1 MPEILSGRIFN
12 ISFKKW
18 VLVLLFYFFPYFID
32 FWDLGDQ
39 YFHNIFWLLYLIPTL
54 IFVLEKG
61 MVHGGIATGMGSII
75 ILLAESVQPGGIVKH
90 EMIMISELLFVNMFI
105 TFAVGV
111 LVQRNNGIIGQLKEK
126 KAELEYLSYHDM
138 LTGLFNMNYLN
149 NYLTKEFH
157 ESKASGIPT
166 CMMFFNLDRF
176 KLINDSYGHHIGD
189 QLLKMVAKRL
199 INVVQDMGTVIRAGG
214 DDFILYL
221 PNTNI
226 SRAEDFSKLLLD
238 EFSKSFYLEKHEI
251 RIAAS
256 IGLANVL
263 KDDSLEDTIQKAS
276 SALHFAKEN
285 GGGQYQL
292 YCSEFVEIANRRLHL
307 EQGLKKALQ
316 EKELE
321 LYYQP
326 KLDIMTNQITGM
338 EALLR
343 WNDSVLGPI
352 SPVEFIPIAE
362 ETGLINPIGEWVL
375 KEACR
380 QTVEWNEI
388 GFNPIHVCVNIS
400 SKQFLQDDFVIM
412 IEQILNESDLSPE
425 FLNLEVTESI
435 ALFNIHDAIYK
446 LEQLRRIGV
455 TISLDDFGTGY
466 SSLSYVK
473 SLPIDFL
480 KIDRSFINGI
490 FINKQDTAIIDT
502 IISLAHSLGFKVVAE
517 GVEAESQLRG
527 LEEMGCD
534 EIQGYYLAKPMDP
547 VTFKEF
553 LNKKNHGDGSG
564 GLC

>member
-1 MPEILSGRIFN
+1 M
-12 ISFKKW
+12 
-18 VLVLLFYFFPYFID
+18 LVILFYFFPAFLD
-32 FWDLGDQ
+32 FWDPGDQ
-39 YFHNIFWLLYLIPTL
+39 YFHNILWLFYLIPTL

-61 MVHGGIATGMGSII
+61 TIHGVITTGVGSII
-75 ILLAESVQPGGIVKH
+75 ILLVESIQPSGIVKH
-90 EMIMISELLFVNMFI
+90 EMIMITELLFVNIFI

-111 LVQRNNGIIGQLKEK
+111 LVRKNSEIIHQLKEK
-126 KAELEYLSYHDM
+126 KIELEYLSYHDM

-149 NYLTKEFH
+149 NHLTREFH
-157 ESKASGIPT
+157 ESKVYGIPT

-176 KLINDSYGHHIGD
+176 KLINDSYGHQIGD
-189 QLLKMVAKRL
+189 QLLKMVSKRL
-199 INVVQDMGTVIRAGG
+199 INTVQHMGTVVRAGG
-214 DDFILYL
+214 DDFILFL

-226 SRAEDFSKLLLD
+226 SRAEDFSKWLLD
-238 EFSKSFYLEKHEI
+238 EFSKSFYLEKQEI

-256 IGLANVL
+256 IGIAHVL

-276 SALHFAKEN
+276 SALHFAKEY

-292 YCSEFVEIANRRLHL
+292 YSSEFMEIANRRLLL
-307 EQGLKKALQ
+307 EQRLKRALQ

-321 LYYQP
+321 IYYQP
-326 KLDIMTNQITGM
+326 KLNINANQITGM
-338 EALLR
+338 EALTR

-362 ETGLINPIGEWVL
+362 QTGLITSIGKWVL

-388 GFNPIHVCVNIS
+388 GYTPIHVCVNIS
-400 SKQFLQDDFVIM
+400 GKQFLQDDFVNM
-412 IEQILNESDLSPE
+412 IEQILNESSLSPE
-425 FLNLEVTESI
+425 FLNLEVTETI
-435 ALFNIHDAIYK
+435 ALNNIHETIRK

-490 FINKQDTAIIDT
+490 LINKQDTAIIDT

-527 LEEMGCD
+527 LEQMGCD
-534 EIQGYYLAKPMDP
+534 EIQGYYIAKPMDP
-547 VTFKEF
+547 VTFKNF
-553 LNKKNHGDGSG
+553 IDKMWRKTTDGHE
-564 GLC
+564 LLVN